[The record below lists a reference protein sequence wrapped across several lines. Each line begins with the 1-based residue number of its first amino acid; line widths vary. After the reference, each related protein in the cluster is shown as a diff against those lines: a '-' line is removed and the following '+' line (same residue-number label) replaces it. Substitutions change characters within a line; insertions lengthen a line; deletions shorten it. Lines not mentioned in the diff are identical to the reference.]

1 MIEVGRI
8 CIKRKGRESG
18 KYCIV
23 LKKIDKNFVLIT
35 GPRQLTGVRR
45 RKCNILHLE
54 PTQYMLNI
62 KEDSSDE
69 EIANLFEKE
78 NLISKLGLKKL
89 PGKKKS

>member
-8 CIKRKGRESG
+8 CIKKKGREKG

-35 GPRQLTGVRR
+35 GPKKLTGVRR

-54 PTQYMLNI
+54 PTQHFLEI
-62 KEDSSDE
+62 KEEMSDE
-69 EIANLFEKE
+69 EIIKLFEKE
-78 NLISKLGLKKL
+78 NLIKKLELKKL
-89 PGKKKS
+89 